1 MLISEAFPMA
11 ALIGMCL
18 QAIKLN
24 DRAFIMMKP
33 FVVRGHACLLKT
45 ERERERDGK
54 RQKLGFLLMQ
64 IGNPEWTCF
73 KFQNKSN
80 KTLIHQRG
88 VD

>member
-1 MLISEAFPMA
+1 MSMLISEAFPMA

-45 ERERERDGK
+45 ERERERDGT
-54 RQKLGFLLMQ
+54 RDEGM
-64 IGNPEWTCF
+64 
-73 KFQNKSN
+73 
-80 KTLIHQRG
+80 KTKIEKELVRR
-88 VD
+88 